1 MICLNFFIY
10 KMLWIESMILK
21 YYASEE
27 KHDQLSGFCGL
38 LTKQFSP
45 SPVVAFVMSG
55 STDVIAE
62 AKAVSALN

>member
-1 MICLNFFIY
+1 
-10 KMLWIESMILK
+10 MLWIESMVLK
-21 YYASEE
+21 YSASEE

-38 LTKQFSP
+38 VPKQLSP

-62 AKAVSALN
+62 GKAVSALY